1 MLTKKKITERKMK
14 TSRRFSLLIAV
25 AVLFAC
31 ALPTGAS
38 AVGVADDT
46 ADVRQSVR
54 RAFDQLRAGQ
64 YSELYDTLSSSSRE
78 RITRRAFIRSMEG
91 TRDIYELDR
100 IEIGRVRVRGNRATV
115 STTIY
120 GRVLK
125 PTAGE
130 GKIVA
135 QQTLVREGGEWRVA
149 TGSPSAGLS
158 STSPRIYVRRDGRWV
173 DVTNAVRASTRRR
186 N

>member
-1 MLTKKKITERKMK
+1 MK
-14 TSRRFSLLIAV
+14 TSRRFISFIAV
-25 AVLFAC
+25 ALIFIC
-31 ALPTGAS
+31 ALPAGAS
-38 AVGVADDT
+38 SVGAPDE
-46 ADVRQSVR
+46 AAEVRQTVR
-54 RAFDQLRAGQ
+54 RTFDQLRAGQ
-64 YSELYDTLSSSSRE
+64 YGEVYDSLSSSSRT
-78 RITRRAFIRSMEG
+78 RITRQRFIRSMEG

-100 IEIGRVRVRGNRATV
+100 MEIGRVRVRGNRATV
-115 STTIY
+115 NTTIY

-135 QQTLVREGGEWRVA
+135 QQTLVRENGEWRVA

-158 STSPRIYVRRDGRWV
+158 STSPRIYVKRDGRWV
-173 DVTNAVRASTRRR
+173 DVTNAVRAATRRR

>member
-1 MLTKKKITERKMK
+1 MK
-14 TSRRFSLLIAV
+14 TSRRFVSLITVALIFIA
-25 AVLFAC
+25 
-31 ALPTGAS
+31 ALSAGGAS
-38 AVGVADDT
+38 LAGAPDD
-46 ADVRQSVR
+46 AAEVRQAVR
-54 RAFDQLRAGQ
+54 RSFEQLKAGQ
-64 YSELYDTLSSSSRE
+64 YGEVYDSLSASSRA
-78 RITRRAFIRSMEG
+78 RITRQRFVRSMEG

-100 IEIGRVRVRGNRATV
+100 MEIGRVRVSGNRATV
-115 STTIY
+115 TTTIY

-135 QQTLVREGGEWRVA
+135 QQTLVREDGEWRVA
-149 TGSPSAGLS
+149 TGSSSMGLG

-173 DVTNAVRASTRRR
+173 DVTNAVRQSTRRR

>member
-1 MLTKKKITERKMK
+1 MK
-14 TSRRFSLLIAV
+14 TSRRFISLITVALTLII
-25 AVLFAC
+25 
-31 ALPTGAS
+31 ALPASLAGAP
-38 AVGVADDT
+38 DD
-46 ADVRQSVR
+46 AAEVRQTVR
-54 RAFDQLRAGQ
+54 RSFERLKAGQ
-64 YSELYDTLSSSSRE
+64 YSEVYDSLSASSRA
-78 RITRRAFIRSMEG
+78 RITRQRFVRSMEG

-100 IEIGRVRVRGNRATV
+100 MEIGRVRVSGNRATV
-115 STTIY
+115 TTTIY

-135 QQTLVREGGEWRVA
+135 QQTLVREDGEWRVA
-149 TGSPSAGLS
+149 TGSPSMGLG

-173 DVTNAVRASTRRR
+173 DVTNAVRKSTRRR